1 MPPCINAQL
10 QLHKTVQFGA
20 DPIVVTRIGPRRS
33 QFGSFRGKKARK
45 LRDLV
50 AQSPIAQKNSAG
62 ARAGQRRR
70 TRDCSS
76 RTLTACGK
84 RRTKRSSGAGHGI
97 SCAGKSTRTCTTGRS
112 ATPRC
117 SPATLTWDQWFSVY
131 SAVRAFQQ
139 VALTAPRDGTR
150 ITEDDRENLQPI
162 IEDAIDA
169 VFTWTTVALWGPGRR
184 VFRRTASW
192 LNLGSRRREAQLLE
206 ELGIDEDDLDQH
218 LGR

>member
-1 MPPCINAQL
+1 M
-10 QLHKTVQFGA
+10 
-20 DPIVVTRIGPRRS
+20 
-33 QFGSFRGKKARK
+33 
-45 LRDLV
+45 
-50 AQSPIAQKNSAG
+50 
-62 ARAGQRRR
+62 
-70 TRDCSS
+70 
-76 RTLTACGK
+76 
-84 RRTKRSSGAGHGI
+84 
-97 SCAGKSTRTCTTGRS
+97 
-112 ATPRC
+112 
-117 SPATLTWDQWFSVY
+117 
-131 SAVRAFQQ
+131 
-139 VALTAPRDGTR
+139 ALTAPRDGTR